1 MVLEPIVSLRFLS
14 YATILAA
21 IWLPSGAVAEKH
33 FIPDCAGH
41 VEIAHAH
48 VVRVEQNGVL
58 VLEDGHAVMLKS
70 IRLPGANGAPRDLA
84 QRALSRLWRWRGAR
98 ARLRRP
104 KDRMTGCGRRPSAK
118 VAKGRP
124 RAAGLCPRRQAM
136 SGASDGRFQTVEG
149 WGTGVGQ
156 NGRRVFIDFGG
167 DGQQVFST
175 VIQPEDRRAF
185 RGFDVDGLEAF
196 HVHVLGIVQDYRG
209 RPRIELSPPWQI
221 EVLN

>member
-1 MVLEPIVSLRFLS
+1 M
-14 YATILAA
+14 
-21 IWLPSGAVAEKH
+21 AEKH

-48 VVRVEQNGVL
+48 VVQVEQNGVL

-84 QRALSRLWRWRGAR
+84 QRALSRLCAMAPAGPVAFTT
-98 ARLRRP
+98 AP
-104 KDRMTGCGRRPSAK
+104 PNKDRYGRVRAQAFSEGWLKAGLRALPGCA
-118 VAKGRP
+118 P
-124 RAAGLCPRRQAM
+124 RAPEAM